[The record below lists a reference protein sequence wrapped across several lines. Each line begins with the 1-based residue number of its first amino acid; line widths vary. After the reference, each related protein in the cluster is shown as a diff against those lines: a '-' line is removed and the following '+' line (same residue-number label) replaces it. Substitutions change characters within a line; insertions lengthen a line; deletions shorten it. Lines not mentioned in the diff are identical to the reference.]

1 MQTIIYILPELFLSL
16 SVMCLLMVGVF
27 LKKSFKLVNL
37 LTIFSLIFALA
48 LVLNQP
54 NETIKVFNG
63 SYIIDRF
70 SIFMKVHT
78 LLFCLLVLLSSRD
91 YVKSNSLDKI
101 EYPVI
106 ILSSIIGMIIMISSY
121 DLIVFYLG
129 LELQSLCLYILA
141 SFK

>member
-54 NETIKVFNG
+54 SETIKVFNG

-70 SIFMKVHT
+70 SI
-78 LLFCLLVLLSSRD
+78 LW
-91 YVKSNSLDKI
+91 
-101 EYPVI
+101 E
-106 ILSSIIGMIIMISSY
+106 
-121 DLIVFYLG
+121 
-129 LELQSLCLYILA
+129 
-141 SFK
+141 